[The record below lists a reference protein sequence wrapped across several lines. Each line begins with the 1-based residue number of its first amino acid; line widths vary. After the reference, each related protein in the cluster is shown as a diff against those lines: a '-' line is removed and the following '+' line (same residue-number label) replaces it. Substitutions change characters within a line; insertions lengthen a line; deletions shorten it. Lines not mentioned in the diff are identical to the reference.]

1 MIKTPCEGVGGG
13 SRVSE
18 KGMQRLKVMGED
30 YGHVSIFLQ
39 AEATVYVLGIKC
51 LAPEWPPGELIIWI
65 FPNFYLGEFTASSRD
80 FYNNLLDE
88 LVSFGLTVS
97 CSSLPFL

>member
-1 MIKTPCEGVGGG
+1 MIKTPCEGVRGG

-51 LAPEWPPGELIIWI
+51 LAPEWPRGRAD
-65 FPNFYLGEFTASSRD
+65 YLDISQLLSRRVHGV
-80 FYNNLLDE
+80 L
-88 LVSFGLTVS
+88 S
-97 CSSLPFL
+97 